1 MPLLE
6 VLEAKRKRH
15 RKLEKLLADPTVS
28 SSPDVYAQYAKE
40 YGALGKL
47 AALYD
52 RYREAEQQLEEARAI
67 AGGESD
73 PEIVQLGRDEEAKLQ
88 AEAEAILEEAGRQLV
103 VDEGDL
109 RNAAIMEIRAGTGGE
124 EASLFAA
131 DLLRMYSKFAEKSGW
146 KLELFDLSRSD
157 LGGIRQATFSVKG
170 EGVYRMLKNESGCHR
185 VQRIPTTESSG
196 RIHTSAVTVAVLPEV
211 EEVQLEIAPSD
222 LKIETYHA
230 SGPGGQSV
238 NKVASAVRVTHVPSG
253 ITVQCQDEKSQHQ
266 NKAKVMRVL
275 RSRLYAIMKQQQKDE
290 RDNTRRSQIGTGDR
304 SEKIRTYNFPQS
316 RVTDHRISLTLH
328 NLAGV
333 LEGEL
338 DEFVNALVKHEQ
350 ESRLA
355 NLK

>member
-1 MPLLE
+1 MSILE
-6 VLEAKRKRH
+6 VLETKRKR
-15 RKLEKLLADPTVS
+15 RRELEKFLADPTVI
-28 SSPDVYAQYAKE
+28 SSPDVYTQYAKE

-47 AALYD
+47 VALYD
-52 RYREAEQQLEEARAI
+52 RYQEVEQQLEEARAI
-67 AGGESD
+67 AERESD
-73 PEIVQLGRDEEAKLQ
+73 PEIVQLARDEQ
-88 AEAEAILEEAGRQLV
+88 AELDAESQAILEKAGRDLV
-103 VDEGDL
+103 ADEGDL

-146 KLELFDLSRSD
+146 KVELFDISKSD

-170 EGVYRMLKNESGCHR
+170 EGAYRMLKNESGCHR

-211 EEVQLEIAPSD
+211 EEVQLEIVPSD

-238 NKVASAVRVTHVPSG
+238 NKVASAVRITHIPSG
-253 ITVQCQDEKSQHQ
+253 ISAQCQDEKSQHQ
-266 NKAKVMRVL
+266 NKVKVMRVL
-275 RSRLYAIMKQQQKDE
+275 RSRIYAIMKQQQKDE
-290 RDNTRRSQIGTGDR
+290 RDNTRRAQIGTGDR

-316 RVTDHRISLTLH
+316 RVTDHRVNLTLY
-328 NLAGV
+328 NLTGV
-333 LEGEL
+333 LDGGL
-338 DEFVNALVKHEQ
+338 DELVNALVKHEQ

-355 NLK
+355 SLK